1 MEEVKEVFEKLDH
14 ILIIN
19 GIGSQLVIDMDHVD
33 SISVE
38 YAPFDTANINFLMY
52 SGVTR
57 NIQVANR
64 VDVKEI
70 LNIFNNNKA

>member
-19 GIGSQLVIDMDHVD
+19 GICSQLVIDMDHVD

-57 NIQVANR
+57 NIQVTNR